1 MKWSF
6 QLEIMKKILILLM
19 SFAVSSIFA
28 QGVVKPKI
36 SFSVKDN
43 VVYGTVDI
51 PKDHHVSLQKEL
63 VFLRVKGNYK
73 DIYFEPTRYPKGHI
87 GQFNDIEFKG
97 KLTLSKEFILKP
109 GYKPEEI
116 EFELGYQMCHDK
128 GLCYM
133 PVTATKRILIK
144 KGPSQ
149 LRGRSPES
157 SANIEKSDKN
167 LKSADLDLFT
177 ILKFLI
183 MAFIGGVILNIMPCV
198 LPVLSIKAM
207 SLVQQS
213 NSNRSEILKH
223 SLVYTLGIEF
233 SFLVLALVLIAL
245 KLSGESIGW
254 GFQFQNPYFVAGL
267 IILIFI
273 FALSLFDVFI
283 INGLGAQS
291 ASSASAKT
299 GLIGAF
305 FCGGF
310 TVFLATPCSAPMLAP
325 ALGFAISQT
334 PFIIIINF
342 LAIGLGLAFPFLVL
356 GFFPKAIKLIPK
368 PGNWMNRF
376 KELMGL
382 LLFGTIIFL
391 FRTLYYLL
399 DANQLM
405 NFLWFLLVLGIAL
418 WVYGSFGTLAAP
430 RRRRVLV
437 ILLSFFIVFLA
448 GEYLLDLS
456 KKGTSRKKVL
466 HGNWMRFSVDHL
478 TELRKE
484 NKPVFVAFSAEWCM
498 SCKANE
504 SMVLNTAYIQN
515 LFKEHGVSL
524 LYGDNTQKNEELSNF
539 MKGYNRAAVP
549 FYLYFPKD
557 GKPPV
562 LLPAI
567 LTKKMIKNLFT
578 ENEPRK

>member
-1 MKWSF
+1 M
-6 QLEIMKKILILLM
+6 EIMKKILILLM

-28 QGVVKPKI
+28 QGVITPKI

-63 VFLRVKGNYK
+63 VYLRVNGEHPNV
-73 DIYFEPTRYPKGHI
+73 DFEPTVYPKGHI

-116 EFELGYQMCHDK
+116 EFELGYQMCNDK

-133 PVTATKRILIK
+133 PVTTKKRLLL
-144 KGPSQ
+144 PSVHSQ
-149 LRGRSPES
+149 LAGKTSKS
-157 SANIEKSDKN
+157 SANIADTKTQNTAIKN
-167 LKSADLDLFT
+167 RDHDLLT

-213 NSNRSEILKH
+213 NSNRAEILKH
-223 SLVYTLGIEF
+223 SIVYTLGIEI
-233 SFLVLALVLIAL
+233 SFLALALVLIAL

-254 GFQFQNPYFVAGL
+254 GFQFQNPYFVASL

-283 INGLGAQS
+283 ITGLGGAETANS
-291 ASSASAKT
+291 ASSKP

-305 FCGGF
+305 FCGTF
-310 TVFLATPCSAPMLAP
+310 AVFLATPCSAPMLAP
-325 ALGFAISQT
+325 ALGFAIAQT
-334 PFIIIINF
+334 PFIIVINF

-376 KELMGL
+376 KGLMGL

-391 FRTLYYLL
+391 FKTLYYLL

-405 NFLWFLLVLGIAL
+405 NFLWFLLVLGLVL
-418 WVYGSFGTLAAP
+418 WGYGSFATFAAP

-437 ILLSFFIVFLA
+437 ILLSFLIVFIA
-448 GEYLLDLS
+448 GDHLLDLS
-456 KKGTSRKKVL
+456 KKETHGKKVL
-466 HGNWMRFSVDHL
+466 HKNWRKFSVNRL
-478 TELRKE
+478 AKFRKE
-484 NKPVFVAFSAEWCM
+484 NKPVFIDFSAEWCM
-498 SCKANE
+498 SCKTNE
-504 SMVLNTAYIQN
+504 TMVLNTPYIQD
-515 LFKEHGVSL
+515 LFKKHGVIL
-524 LYGDNTQKNEELSNF
+524 LYGDNTNKNKELSDF
-539 MKGYNRAAVP
+539 MKKYNRAAVP
-549 FYLYFPKD
+549 FYLYCPKD
-557 GKPPV
+557 GKDPI

-567 LTKKMIKNLFT
+567 LTKKIIRNLFV
-578 ENEPRK
+578 ENDDKK